1 VFYENK
7 NKKKEHGALKL
18 RPSLWNLHPH
28 DIGHFDGVGR
38 SKKFT
43 RPISAADRPL
53 RVVYI
58 HRGKIF
64 LRGCGFARSAV
75 RETWKRKRRVK
86 AAREARFRARKR
98 PYDALAIANPRLS
111 QSVMVPARFGGAAS
125 GMMPN
130 QRGGFHSR
138 AVTTHSS
145 SLRSDRSLIVQFY

>member
-1 VFYENK
+1 VEK
-7 NKKKEHGALKL
+7 KKKEKKEHGVLKL

-64 LRGCGFARSAV
+64 SRRLRRRAVPILADSRGFGNV
-75 RETWKRKRRVK
+75 N
-86 AAREARFRARKR
+86 AAREAPLNDRDRGSAT
-98 PYDALAIANPRLS
+98 LAKS
-111 QSVMVPARFGGAAS
+111 DGPAEDLAEG
-125 GMMPN
+125 
-130 QRGGFHSR
+130 
-138 AVTTHSS
+138 
-145 SLRSDRSLIVQFY
+145 